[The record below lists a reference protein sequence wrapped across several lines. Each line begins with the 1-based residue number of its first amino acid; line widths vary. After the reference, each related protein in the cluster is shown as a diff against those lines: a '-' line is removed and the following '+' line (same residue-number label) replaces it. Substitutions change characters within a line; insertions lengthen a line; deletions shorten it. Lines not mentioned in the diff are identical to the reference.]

1 MKQLLWKEIRE
12 ITKWALLG
20 LILFFIACFYAL
32 STAGEES
39 YSYNITFC
47 HPTFLMVTSFGYSL
61 FGIAL
66 ACIQL
71 IPEFSRDQWATL
83 LHRPMARSRVLFAK
97 VLVGLS
103 VYMLCT
109 LLPLAA
115 SVVYVT
121 TPGNFAAPFTPPLLL
136 PAISDWCV
144 GLCFYALTLLMCL
157 HKGKWIGSRGILAI
171 AGAFIF
177 IAHLLPYLPF
187 SLPLF
192 AFCVFMTASMGAITS
207 GRVIKLR
214 PRFTRGAFVIA
225 VLIGSCGLLTLIFS
239 GNDLLMRNSYSYM
252 TAYRGFYITEDGIVL
267 TSQPSKDLSKNFL
280 FDPEGKNVTD
290 QYDQSDRQ
298 KLRTL
303 FSYAYRSWYSN
314 KKRPYFFTRYSSA
327 LVEPLQLG
335 MNDRERWYYLSN
347 RNYAIGYD
355 RVTKQCL
362 GIIDHS
368 GFHSEKA
375 PLQPFPE
382 NSEVIRGSSSGD
394 GTFYLKTPTE
404 IFDVNL
410 LDRSVTP
417 FYKIEGPDL
426 FGFMG
431 FGFDMQNPQ
440 FFVAALENEI
450 QILDRS
456 GKKLF
461 AIPYAYDIE
470 QWGYLSIAT
479 DKSANRFFFGYQPL
493 FSRAGKPLPQY
504 LVVTDNTGHTLHQ
517 YELPDEAVI
526 KPSLWKRLPKILSA
540 PPAIQTWN
548 YLRKSDLTYFQSLL
562 FTKPTIGEL
571 LSIFGATFILAAF
584 TIYVCRRQQR
594 TWPASLGWAVLVFFF
609 GLPGLLTFRLA
620 SDWPIRQRCPSCQK
634 RRPIE
639 THTCPACAA
648 TWPVPKLTGREVFE
662 AQPQQATA

>member
-1 MKQLLWKEIRE
+1 MNQLLWKEIRE
-12 ITKWALLG
+12 LTKWALLG

-32 STAGEES
+32 STAGKES
-39 YSYNITFC
+39 YSYDITFC
-47 HPTFLMVTSFGYSL
+47 HSTFLMITSFGYAL

-66 ACIQL
+66 ACLQL

-83 LHRPMARSRVLFAK
+83 LHRPVARSRVLLAK
-97 VLVGLS
+97 ALVGLAI
-103 VYMLCT
+103 YMLCT

-157 HKGKWIGSRGILAI
+157 HKGRWIGSQGILAI
-171 AGAFIF
+171 AGAYIF
-177 IAHLLPYLPF
+177 IVHLLPYVPF

-192 AFCVFMTASMGAITS
+192 AFCVFMTASIGAIFS

-214 PRFTRGAFVIA
+214 PRFTRAAFVAA
-225 VLIGSCGLLTLIFS
+225 VLIGSCGLVTLTFS
-239 GNDLLMRNSYSYM
+239 GYDLLRRNSYSYM
-252 TAYRGFYITEDGIVL
+252 TAYRGFYITEDGTVL

-298 KLRTL
+298 KLRMPST
-303 FSYAYRSWYSN
+303 YAYREWYLN
-314 KKRPYFFTRYSSA
+314 RKRYSFFTRHSS
-327 LVEPLQLG
+327 LLIEPLELG
-335 MNDRERWYYLSN
+335 MNDRERWYYL
-347 RNYAIGYD
+347 RKEGYVIGYD
-355 RVTKQCL
+355 RATKQCL
-362 GIIDHS
+362 GIINRS
-368 GFHSEKA
+368 GFHSENT

-382 NSEVIRGSSSGD
+382 NSEVLRGYSSEE
-394 GTFYLKTPTE
+394 GTFYLQTPSE
-404 IFDVNL
+404 IIDLNL

-417 FYKIEGPDL
+417 FYKIENPDL

-450 QILDRS
+450 QILNRS

-461 AIPYAYDIE
+461 SVPYAHDIE
-470 QWGYLSIAT
+470 QWGCLSIAT
-479 DKSANRFFFGYQPL
+479 DKSATRFFFGYQPL
-493 FSRAGKPLPQY
+493 YSRTSKPLPQY
-504 LVVTDNTGHTLHQ
+504 LVVTDNSGHTLHQ
-517 YELPDEAVI
+517 YELPAEAPI
-526 KPSLWKRLPKILSA
+526 KSSIWKRLPKLLST
-540 PPAIQTWN
+540 PPVIQAWN

-562 FTKPTIGEL
+562 FIKATTSEL
-571 LSIFGATFILAAF
+571 LSILGAAFVLAAF
-584 TIYVCRRQQR
+584 TLHLCHRQQR
-594 TWPASLGWAVLVFFF
+594 SWKSSWGWAAIVFLF

-620 SDWPIRQRCPSCQK
+620 SDWPICQRCPSCQK

-639 THTCPACAA
+639 TASCPACTAS
-648 TWPVPKLTGREVFE
+648 WPPPPQKGTEIFE
-662 AQPQQATA
+662 TPMQQPS